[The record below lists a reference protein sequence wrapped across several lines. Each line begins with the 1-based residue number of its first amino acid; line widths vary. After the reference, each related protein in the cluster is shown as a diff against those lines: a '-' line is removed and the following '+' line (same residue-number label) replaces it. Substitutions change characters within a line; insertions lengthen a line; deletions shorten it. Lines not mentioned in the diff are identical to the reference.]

1 MVCSIKV
8 RPSRGLAVALLLAPV
23 SPAAAVEIVGGIFAH
38 DISTPLDKSGQE
50 DGMDLHLGWRGNPMR
65 ALKVIGSPA
74 PHVYVIANTAGN
86 TNFAVAGIDWKIGG
100 KVYVRP
106 GIGLAVH
113 DGPRRGHASPDRI
126 DFGSRVLFAPELG
139 LGMQTGKRSSLEL
152 SWVHFSHAQLFGRQN
167 PGSDSFGVRLNFR
180 Y

>member
-1 MVCSIKV
+1 
-8 RPSRGLAVALLLAPV
+8 
-23 SPAAAVEIVGGIFAH
+23 
-38 DISTPLDKSGQE
+38 
-50 DGMDLHLGWRGNPMR
+50 MDLHLGWRGDPMR